1 MEGRLK
7 RGAVATAEDSSVAG
21 EHHRGNDGGGPQEA
35 ASPRP
40 HEAGLVGSWVWG
52 RPGPACFGKYK
63 PVTDVLIGEIW
74 SSSLLLSSSS
84 SSSSLV
90 QFSKEAAKN
99 LGRQDIDGI
108 IDDDFH

>member
-1 MEGRLK
+1 
-7 RGAVATAEDSSVAG
+7 VAG

-63 PVTDVLIGEIW
+63 PV
-74 SSSLLLSSSS
+74 
-84 SSSSLV
+84 
-90 QFSKEAAKN
+90 
-99 LGRQDIDGI
+99 
-108 IDDDFH
+108 